1 MYDRIYY
8 RYADPN
14 YSITEMPLSI
24 DDCKLIKEAIALLG
38 KKEDTDKAR
47 TMKVLKKVENRLLAI
62 LNYA

>member
-1 MYDRIYY
+1 MLFR
-8 RYADPN
+8 
-14 YSITEMPLSI
+14 S

-38 KKEDTDKAR
+38 KKEGADKAR